1 MRNLPL
7 MHARPEEGFARHRLL
22 LPALASAFL
31 LASFLGGAPVRAAD
45 AARPAR
51 ARARAA
57 TQPSGFR
64 IRSSRASPAARPSDI
79 VQFMRE
85 YRSGAWPSSVMGRIA
100 KGFDDQQ
107 IDAIAAWFAAQPE

>member
-1 MRNLPL
+1 ML
-7 MHARPEEGFARHRLL
+7 RLL
-22 LPALASAFL
+22 LPVLASALL
-31 LASFLGGAPVRAAD
+31 LAGPVGAAD
-45 AARPAR
+45 MAPPGASSCTGCHAPKRLPDSVI
-51 ARARAA
+51 
-57 TQPSGFR
+57 PR
-64 IRSSRASPAARPSDI
+64 IAGRKAGEI

>member
-1 MRNLPL
+1 MR
-7 MHARPEEGFARHRLL
+7 HCLL
-22 LPALASAFL
+22 LPVLASALL
-31 LASFLGGAPVRAAD
+31 LASFLSGGPVRAAD
-45 AARPAR
+45 AGPPGASSCTGCHSTTRVPDSVI
-51 ARARAA
+51 
-57 TQPSGFR
+57 PR
-64 IRSSRASPAARPSDI
+64 IAGRKASDI